1 MIELFNRATQEF
13 DTRVHAVRPDQ
24 WGDPTPDTDWDVRA
38 LVNHLV
44 VEQLWVPETLA
55 GKTVEEVGGRLDGD
69 HLLVPGT
76 SLSPGPLYV
85 ATWEQAVAD
94 SRATFAQPGALDR
107 VVHLTGRDA
116 PARDYCREMT
126 ADAIVHSWDLA
137 KGIGADDRLDPELVE
152 YAFEMFN
159 ALKDDLAT
167 SGMFAEPI
175 PVPDDAPLQTRLLAV
190 VGRRADW
197 TAG

>member
-1 MIELFNRATQEF
+1 MADMVELFNRATQEF
-13 DTRVHAVRPDQ
+13 DDRVQAVRPEQ

-55 GKTVEEVGGRLDGD
+55 GKTMQEVGDRFEGD
-69 HLLVPGT
+69 HLGT
-76 SLSPGPLYV
+76 DPIAS
-85 ATWEQAVAD
+85 WERALAD
-94 SRATFAQPGALDR
+94 SRATFAQPGALER
-107 VVHLTGRDA
+107 IVHLTGRDA

-137 KGIGADDRLDPELVE
+137 KAIGGDDRLDPELVDF
-152 YAFEMFN
+152 AFATFDSM
-159 ALKDDLAT
+159 KDMLAA

-175 PVPDDAPLQTRLLAV
+175 PVPDDADLQTRLLAV

-197 TAG
+197 SAP